1 MFTRLKED
9 YKEGIIRHWRRN
21 MNEPLMVI
29 RIPDGPTETLSDD
42 PHESR
47 FLKDTEEIMAGVA
60 SQPTAAPSPKPT
72 APPSPKPIAPP
83 VSPGSPPTSPTLPD
97 TFRYFSVWIQN
108 PHVLIY
114 EYE

>member
-1 MFTRLKED
+1 
-9 YKEGIIRHWRRN
+9 

-60 SQPTAAPSPKPT
+60 SQPAAAQSQKPTAAPSPKPT

-97 TFRYFSVWIQN
+97 TYRYFSFWIQN